1 MNTQP
6 YRAAIYCRCS
16 TTEEKQDV
24 QSQVDAC
31 TKYCEAQNW
40 TYQVFSEYESAF
52 RLKRRL
58 VFEAMLERLRLKEF
72 NVLLVYMLDRF
83 SRQKPTQIVSDLHRI
98 TDMHGARFISLK
110 ESIDS
115 EQPMWEILMMV
126 FSFMA
131 HSFSKTLGIR
141 VREGIRLKKAK
152 GEYHGGRPTKH
163 VDTNRL
169 MALVNGDK
177 LSLRKLAAAYNAGLP
192 KNQWLSHQKVRRL
205 LPSL

>member
-1 MNTQP
+1 MSTQP
-6 YRAAIYCRCS
+6 YRVAIYCRCS

-31 TKYCEAQNW
+31 TKYCEAQGW
-40 TYQVFSEYESAF
+40 AYQVFTEYESAY
-52 RLKRRL
+52 RLKRRP

-72 NVLLVYMLDRF
+72 GILMVYMLDRF
-83 SRQKPTQIVSDLHRI
+83 SRQKPTQIVSDLHTV
-98 TDMHGARFISLK
+98 TDGYRARFISLR

-131 HSFSKTLGIR
+131 HSYSKTLGIR
-141 VREGIRLKKAK
+141 VREGIQAKKAK
-152 GEYHGGRPTKH
+152 NEYHGGRPKKR
-163 VDTNRL
+163 VDVDRL
-169 MALVNGDK
+169 KAVLSQGK
-177 LSLRKLAAAYNAGLP
+177 LSLRKSADRYNAGLP
-192 KNQWLSHQKVRRL
+192 RSQWLSHQKVRRL